1 MYGLNLHTIVK
12 LTVHQSHLSINPRD
26 KKVLTFV
33 INKLTHTRLMFIW
46 WELYWWPF
54 NVNVY
59 FGHSFVPLNRLL
71 PYTPSRPC
79 GSMGLYLRIVVLAL
93 SCTSSHL

>member
-1 MYGLNLHTIVK
+1 MWDLVGTI
-12 LTVHQSHLSINPRD
+12 
-26 KKVLTFV
+26 
-33 INKLTHTRLMFIW
+33 
-46 WELYWWPF
+46 WWPF
-54 NVNVY
+54 NVNVFQPILRIKMY
-59 FGHSFVPLNRLL
+59 FGDTFVPLNRLL

>member
-1 MYGLNLHTIVK
+1 MRLEIACLQIIDMYGLNLHTIVK

-54 NVNVY
+54 NVNV
-59 FGHSFVPLNRLL
+59 F
-71 PYTPSRPC
+71 
-79 GSMGLYLRIVVLAL
+79 
-93 SCTSSHL
+93 